1 VVKSVLAYKSG
12 IWREECARDFTAW
25 NSSLVDPNNLR
36 LALLSAAVLGFRHG
50 LDYDHIA
57 AITDISSV
65 QLKVRDAMRYG
76 LLYVAGHATTIAL
89 LGAAAVVFRI
99 ALPAASDRWAE
110 RLVGLTL
117 LVLGL
122 YVLGTF
128 FRPSVS
134 GSSTHDSSSHGSAGD
149 GASSRGRSAHSHAHP
164 RTRITL
170 LANGALWIYWRL
182 SRIFGGTRVEAPQ
195 VFKDG
200 YGSRST
206 FLVGVIHGLG
216 AETPTQILLFLMAAN
231 LGGTAAGLLGLL
243 MFIVGLLT
251 MNTLMCALAA
261 GLFSADKVLAWLS
274 PAGAQNPFSR
284 ALGSVLGAISAH
296 AMGGLTLLTSV
307 YSIVV
312 GAIFLLG
319 SASKLPSLTG

>member
-1 VVKSVLAYKSG
+1 
-12 IWREECARDFTAW
+12 
-25 NSSLVDPNNLR
+25 LVDPVNLR
-36 LALLSAAVLGFRHG
+36 LALVSAAMLGFRHG

-65 QLKVRDAMRYG
+65 QSKARDAMRYG
-76 LLYVAGHATTIAL
+76 LLYVAGHATTVAI
-89 LGAAAVVFRI
+89 LGSAAVGCRI

-110 RLVGLTL
+110 RLVGVTL

-128 FRPSVS
+128 FRPS
-134 GSSTHDSSSHGSAGD
+134 T
-149 GASSRGRSAHSHAHP
+149 HSHARP

-170 LANGALWIYWRL
+170 LINGILWIYWRL

-200 YGSRST
+200 YGTSST

-216 AETPTQILLFLMAAN
+216 AETPTQILLFLMTAN
-231 LGGTAAGLLGLL
+231 LGGTGAGLLGLL
-243 MFIVGLLT
+243 MFIVGLLA
-251 MNTLMCALAA
+251 MNTLMCGVAA
-261 GLFSADKVLAWLS
+261 GLFSADKVLLWLS
-274 PAGAQNPFSR
+274 PSNGSDGFFSR
-284 ALGSVLGAISAH
+284 ALNSVMTVVRANAVP
-296 AMGGLTLLTSV
+296 GLTLLTSA

-312 GAIFLLG
+312 GTIFLLG
-319 SASKLPSLTG
+319 SAGKLPSLTG

>member
-1 VVKSVLAYKSG
+1 
-12 IWREECARDFTAW
+12 
-25 NSSLVDPNNLR
+25 LVDPVNLR

-65 QLKVRDAMRYG
+65 QLKARDAMRYG

-89 LGAAAVVFRI
+89 LGSAAVVFRI

-128 FRPSVS
+128 FRPSFFGSSS
-134 GSSTHDSSSHGSAGD
+134 GSSS
-149 GASSRGRSAHSHAHP
+149 ASSTHSHSHP

-170 LANGALWIYWRL
+170 LVNAALWIYWRL
-182 SRIFGGTRVEAPQ
+182 TRIFGGTRVEAPQ

-200 YGSRST
+200 YGTKST

-243 MFIVGLLT
+243 MFIVGLLA
-251 MNTLMCALAA
+251 MNTLMCGVAA

-274 PAGAQNPFSR
+274 PAGSQNSFSR
-284 ALGSVLGAISAH
+284 TLGSMLNAVSAH
-296 AMGGLTLLTSV
+296 ALGGLTLLTSA

-319 SASKLPSLTG
+319 SASRLPSLTG

>member
-1 VVKSVLAYKSG
+1 V
-12 IWREECARDFTAW
+12 
-25 NSSLVDPNNLR
+25 VDPVNLR

-65 QLKVRDAMRYG
+65 QLKAHDAMRYG
-76 LLYVAGHATTIAL
+76 LLYVAGHATTVAV
-89 LGAAAVVFRI
+89 LGSAAVVFRI

-128 FRPSVS
+128 FRPSFF
-134 GSSTHDSSSHGSAGD
+134 GPST
-149 GASSRGRSAHSHAHP
+149 HSHARP

-195 VFKDG
+195 VFKNG
-200 YGSRST
+200 YGTSST

-243 MFIVGLLT
+243 MFIVGLLV
-251 MNTLMCALAA
+251 MNTLMCGVAA
-261 GLFSADKVLAWLS
+261 GLFSADRVLAWLS
-274 PAGAQNPFSR
+274 PAGSQNPFSR
-284 ALGSVLGAISAH
+284 AVGSVLSAVRPH
-296 AMGGLTLLTSV
+296 ALGGLTLLTSA

-319 SASKLPSLTG
+319 SAGKLPSLTG

>member
-1 VVKSVLAYKSG
+1 LPRG
-12 IWREECARDFTAW
+12 I
-25 NSSLVDPNNLR
+25 SSLVDPVNLR

-65 QLKVRDAMRYG
+65 QLKARDAMRYG

-89 LGAAAVVFRI
+89 LGSAAVVFRI

-128 FRPSVS
+128 FRSS
-134 GSSTHDSSSHGSAGD
+134 FFGSSTQGSSTQGSSTQGSSTQGSSTHGS
-149 GASSRGRSAHSHAHP
+149 SAHGHSHP

-170 LANGALWIYWRL
+170 LVNGALWIYWRL
-182 SRIFGGTRVEAPQ
+182 TRIFGGTRVEAPQ

-200 YGSRST
+200 YGSKST

-243 MFIVGLLT
+243 MFIVGLLV
-251 MNTLMCALAA
+251 MNTLMCGLAA

-274 PAGAQNPFSR
+274 PAGSQNPLSR
-284 ALGSVLGAISAH
+284 AFGSVLTAVSAH
-296 AMGGLTLLTSV
+296 ALGGLTLLTSA

>member
-1 VVKSVLAYKSG
+1 LAH
-12 IWREECARDFTAW
+12 FTAR
-25 NSSLVDPNNLR
+25 NSFLVDPVNLR
-36 LALLSAAVLGFRHG
+36 LALVSAAVLGFRHG

-65 QLKVRDAMRYG
+65 QSKARDAMRYG
-76 LLYVAGHATTIAL
+76 LLYVAGHATTVAV
-89 LGAAAVVFRI
+89 LGSAAVVFRI

-110 RLVGLTL
+110 RLVGITL

-128 FRPSVS
+128 FRPS
-134 GSSTHDSSSHGSAGD
+134 T
-149 GASSRGRSAHSHAHP
+149 HSHLRP

-170 LANGALWIYWRL
+170 LINGALWIYWRL
-182 SRIFGGTRVEAPQ
+182 SQIFGGTRVEAPQ

-200 YGSRST
+200 YGTSST

-231 LGGTAAGLLGLL
+231 LGGTGAGLLGLL
-243 MFIVGLLT
+243 MFIVGLLV
-251 MNTLMCALAA
+251 MNTLMCGAAA
-261 GLFSADKVLAWLS
+261 GLYSVDRVLALLAPVGGSQTSLS
-274 PAGAQNPFSR
+274 RGLSSMLKTLSSN
-284 ALGSVLGAISAH
+284 ALP
-296 AMGGLTLLTSV
+296 GLTLLTSA

-312 GAIFLLG
+312 GTIFLLG
-319 SASKLPSLTG
+319 SSAKLPSLTG